1 MKRSLLDTLWIG
13 AVAAALAIALQIS
26 GLLSRPALVL
36 AQALGL
42 APNDP
47 IGFGNFL
54 LVLALSFGVAW
65 AILQVMETAR
75 RVRLVALL
83 LVELIGAAWILH
95 AAGFSFPPLPAILAT
110 IFATALAVGVTA
122 THSDRQRQASGR
134 LFGGRVAQSVVDRL
148 TENKALNLSEPA
160 VRTASFV
167 FCEIANEADLI
178 NDLPPAV
185 SAQLTREFIACAS
198 RRFLQEGG
206 YLLGADGEGVRV
218 LFGFPEA
225 SERHATDAAR
235 AVLSFRENFRVAA
248 AAKPDSLGKIDLRIG
263 ISSGPVVVSVRG
275 DAPGGEVLVAGEPL
289 ELARRLARVNQIY
302 GSQILLDPGTL
313 SAAGKEI
320 VARPLDF
327 LRSAQAHER
336 LEVYELLALAD
347 KANPEEMARRDRF
360 WTGVV
365 YFRERRWN
373 DALTEFNRARSENG
387 ERDEPLQWYL
397 RRLEPLCLRMATEPT
412 PVAEPFAPL

>member
-13 AVAAALAIALQIS
+13 AVAAALAIGLQAS
-26 GLLSRPALVL
+26 GLLSRPALIL

-42 APNDP
+42 QPDDP
-47 IGFGNFL
+47 VGFGNYL

-65 AILQVMETAR
+65 AILQVKETAR
-75 RVRLVALL
+75 RTRLVALL
-83 LVELIGAAWILH
+83 LMELIGAAWILH
-95 AAGFSFPPLPAILAT
+95 AAGVSFPPLPAILAT
-110 IFATALAVGVTA
+110 IFATILALGVTA
-122 THSDRQRQASGR
+122 THSDRQRQASAR
-134 LFGGRVAQSVVDRL
+134 LFGGRVAQPVVDRL

-160 VRTASFV
+160 VSKASFV

-178 NDLPPAV
+178 DDLPPAAC
-185 SAQLTREFIACAS
+185 AQLTREFIEFAS

-206 YLLGADGEGVRV
+206 YLQGADGEGVRV

-225 SERHATDAAR
+225 TEHHAVDAAR
-235 AVLSFRENFRVAA
+235 AVLAFRESFREASLT
-248 AAKPDSLGKIDLRIG
+248 KPESLGRIDLRIG
-263 ISSGPVVVSVRG
+263 ISSGAVVASVKD
-275 DAPGGEVLVAGEPL
+275 DAPGGEIVIAGEPL

-327 LRSAQAHER
+327 LRSVQAHER
-336 LEVYELLALAD
+336 LEVYELLALAN

-373 DALTEFNRARSENG
+373 EAFAEFNRARSENG
-387 ERDEPLQWYL
+387 EQDEPLQWYL
-397 RRLEPLCLRMATEPT
+397 RRLQPLCMHMATEPA
-412 PVAEPFAPL
+412 PVVEPFAPL